1 MELAINVSD
10 LNFSWNKNSSFCLS
24 IVDWQVSCGQKV
36 FLYGQSGSGKSTL
49 LNLLSGV
56 ITGYSGQLKVL
67 DHDLQALSG
76 AKRDCFRAQ
85 HIGMIFQQFN
95 LLPYLSGLQ
104 NIQLAQ
110 YFAPQQKTKNNEL
123 LGQLTDKLQLSK
135 ELLKQSAC
143 TMSVGQQQRIAVARA
158 LINQPQLIIADEP
171 TSALDS
177 ELRDHFIEL
186 LLSTA
191 SESTVIFVS
200 HDKSLA
206 AHFDVQYDLTGLQ
219 QTTNMEPAQHDVV

>member
-1 MELAINVSD
+1 MELAINVTD

-24 IVDWQVSCGQKV
+24 IADWQVSCGQKV

-56 ITGYSGQLKVL
+56 VAGYSGELRVL
-67 DHDLQALSG
+67 QQDLTALSG
-76 AKRDCFRAQ
+76 AQRDSFRAKN
-85 HIGMIFQQFN
+85 IGIIFQQFN
-95 LLPYLSGLQ
+95 LLPYLNGLQ

-110 YFAPQQKTKNNEL
+110 YFASRSSSQNKQL
-123 LGQLTDKLQLSK
+123 LGQITEKLQLSK
-135 ELLKQSAC
+135 VLLNQSAG

-158 LINQPQLIIADEP
+158 LINQPKLIIADEP

-177 ELRDHFIEL
+177 ELRDQFIEL
-186 LLSTA
+186 LLSVA

-200 HDKSLA
+200 HDKGLATHFEVSYDLA
-206 AHFDVQYDLTGLQ
+206 ALQ
-219 QTTNMEPAQHDVV
+219 GVKSL

>member
-10 LNFSWNKNSSFCLS
+10 LHFSWNKNSSFSLS
-24 IVDWQVSCGQKV
+24 IADWQVSRGQKV
-36 FLYGQSGSGKSTL
+36 FLYGPSGSGKSTL

-56 ITGYSGQLKVL
+56 ITGYTGQLKVL
-67 DHDLQALSG
+67 DQNLQAISG
-76 AKRDCFRAQ
+76 AKRDRFRAQ

-95 LLPYLSGLQ
+95 LLPYLNGLQ

-110 YFAPQQKTKNNEL
+110 HFASGSVPASQAFFEQICTN
-123 LGQLTDKLQLSK
+123 LQLSK
-135 ELLKQSAC
+135 PLLNQAAG

-158 LINQPQLIIADEP
+158 LINQPELIIADEP

-177 ELRDHFIEL
+177 ELRDQFIQL

-191 SESTVIFVS
+191 SASTVIFVS

-206 AHFDVQYDLTGLQ
+206 EHFDVQYDLAALQ
-219 QTTNMEPAQHDVV
+219 KANKS

>member
-1 MELAINVSD
+1 MESAINLTD

-24 IVDWQVSCGQKV
+24 IADWQVSCGQKV

-56 ITGYSGQLKVL
+56 VADYNGELRVLQQDLKT
-67 DHDLQALSG
+67 LSG
-76 AKRDCFRAQ
+76 AKRDTFRAQ
-85 HIGMIFQQFN
+85 NIGIIFQQFN
-95 LLPYLSGLQ
+95 LLPYLNGLQ

-110 YFAPQQKTKNNEL
+110 YFASRSSSQNKQL
-123 LGQLTDKLQLSK
+123 LGQITEKLQLTK
-135 ELLKQSAC
+135 VLLNQSAG

-158 LINQPQLIIADEP
+158 LINQPKLIIADEP

-177 ELRDHFIEL
+177 ELRDQFIEL
-186 LLSTA
+186 LLSVA

-206 AHFDVQYDLTGLQ
+206 THFEVSYDLAALQ
-219 QTTNMEPAQHDVV
+219 GVKSL